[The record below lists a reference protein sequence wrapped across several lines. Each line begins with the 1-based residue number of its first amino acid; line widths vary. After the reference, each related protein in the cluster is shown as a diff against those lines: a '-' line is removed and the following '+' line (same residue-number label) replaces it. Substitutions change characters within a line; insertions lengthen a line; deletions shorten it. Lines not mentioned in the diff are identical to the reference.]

1 MADDS
6 RKRVRHNSAE
16 AEDVCEV
23 LQEEQGSFV
32 SSEELSEED
41 TSYCEDFSASTST
54 IETASSS
61 SSTRKD
67 RMAMRKR

>member
-32 SSEELSEED
+32 SSERKIHL
-41 TSYCEDFSASTST
+41 TVKISALPL
-54 IETASSS
+54 AQ
-61 SSTRKD
+61 
-67 RMAMRKR
+67 